1 MNEQNQITKNQPKP
15 SMLKFILAWAISL
28 LVLFVMV
35 YVISRAWRKGQVN
48 G

>member
-1 MNEQNQITKNQPKP
+1 MNEQNQNPTNQPKP
-15 SMLKFILAWAISL
+15 SMLRFILAWAISL

-35 YVISRAWRKGQVN
+35 YVISKAWKKGQVN